1 MGVDITIGQNLHATS
16 VDEPAVREEKHEQAP
31 SWAPAHCFKN
41 NHWGMSC
48 GAFDACAEDPDLPEF
63 LEPLFCSKT
72 DGVIVPVTE
81 EMRTPSDYVWP
92 QDSIHFGAWYT
103 YWIEWALKNCS
114 EPVIYL
120 N

>member
-1 MGVDITIGQNLHATS
+1 VLTSQSDKIFTQPASMNRQFGKKNTSKRLRGLLRIASKTITG
-16 VDEPAVREEKHEQAP
+16 
-31 SWAPAHCFKN
+31 
-41 NHWGMSC
+41 G
-48 GAFDACAEDPDLPEF
+48 CAEDPDLPEF